1 MYQKQKLTCVE
12 GTKCS
17 AFDVFSVAMVTVN
30 FLGMASYSLFIK
42 SIQVYNQF
50 FVNTTVVPCMRRT
63 LYQLGFI
70 EIQYYSTLV
79 FFRVP
84 VLPPARMK
92 SIHFFFRRCGFLASL
107 CKKNSVHTDS
117 FCGICCVVESC
128 SHTSFGHFLTF

>member
-1 MYQKQKLTCVE
+1 MSDKMNSPFPTSSWVGGGSDPCQTKIFKMLTMKKMYQKQKLTCVE

-63 LYQLGFI
+63 LY
-70 EIQYYSTLV
+70 
-79 FFRVP
+79 
-84 VLPPARMK
+84 
-92 SIHFFFRRCGFLASL
+92 
-107 CKKNSVHTDS
+107 
-117 FCGICCVVESC
+117 
-128 SHTSFGHFLTF
+128 

>member
-63 LYQLGFI
+63 LY
-70 EIQYYSTLV
+70 
-79 FFRVP
+79 
-84 VLPPARMK
+84 
-92 SIHFFFRRCGFLASL
+92 
-107 CKKNSVHTDS
+107 
-117 FCGICCVVESC
+117 
-128 SHTSFGHFLTF
+128 